1 MATAQEQADAAY
13 REYQRQL
20 TSLQQIGPGAGEK
33 AVAQQRALVEAT
45 AEASRR
51 ANDALVATYN
61 EAPAGPSGPSQAE
74 LDAAARDE
82 ERRYQERLRAQE
94 RAREQRRIAQ
104 TVKAIFSQYGL
115 GSLNAVIDDYAR
127 KDYSAE
133 SIQILLRQTPQY
145 KERFPAMEALAAKK
159 RAITEAAYIDYERTA
174 AGLERQYGLPENML
188 MGRITDLL
196 TNEVS
201 ASELND
207 RVVLAASAA
216 IQAPEDFRQTMR
228 DFYDIDTGGL
238 TAYFL
243 DPEVA
248 TPLLEK
254 QYASSVIG
262 SEARRQGVGIDV
274 YGAENLQELG
284 ITREQARLG
293 FGQVA
298 QARPLTEG
306 RGDVVSQQ
314 QLISGTFGET
324 QEAQKAVERAR
335 GARRGRFQQGG
346 GVLTGQ
352 QGVAG
357 AGSAATR

>member
-1 MATAQEQADAAY
+1 MSAY
-13 REYQRQL
+13 VE
-20 TSLQQIGPGAGEK
+20 SLQQSIEEHQRIIDAGLPES
-33 AVAQQRALVEAT
+33 AQAQQIINQHQ
-45 AEASRR
+45 AEINRVQSSGGGG
-51 ANDALVATYN
+51 D
-61 EAPAGPSGPSQAE
+61 SGPSAADLE
-74 LDAAARDE
+74 AARRAYE
-82 ERRYQERLRAQE
+82 ERIRAEE
-94 RAREQRRIAQ
+94 RAREQRKIAQ

-115 GSLNAVIDDYAR
+115 ESLNAVIDDYAR
-127 KDYSAE
+127 KDYSSE
-133 SIQILLRQTPQY
+133 SIQILLRQTQAY
-145 KERFPAMEALAAKK
+145 KDRFPAMEALTEKK
-159 RAITEAAYIDYERTA
+159 RAITEAAYIEYERTA
-174 AGLERQYGLPENML
+174 AGLERQYGLPKDML
-188 MGRITDLL
+188 MGRVTDLL

-228 DFYDIDTGGL
+228 DFYNIDTGGL

-357 AGSAATR
+357 VGSAATR